1 MTSPE
6 LTTAPMP
13 LGEREK
19 MLRAFSI
26 GPKMVALIERAGITT
41 LKELRGCEAGDVLLR
56 IHVETG
62 TKLNLLGYRAV
73 ENLIELA
80 DSEGMEN

>member
-1 MTSPE
+1 MTSSE
-6 LTTAPMP
+6 LTAARMP
-13 LGEREK
+13 LGEWEK

-62 TKLNLLGYRAV
+62 TKLNLLGFRSL

-80 DSEGMEN
+80 ENEGMEN